1 MLLWQ
6 VLKQPGDIAKIN
18 NDCTKLLV
26 SSLRIS
32 NTNRIED
39 NMLAAPG
46 RNTAVL
52 MHLKLG
58 I

>member
-1 MLLWQ
+1 MFFWQ
-6 VLKQPGDIAKIN
+6 VLKQPRDIAKIN

-32 NTNRIED
+32 NTNRID
-39 NMLAAPG
+39 DSTLAAPG
-46 RNTAVL
+46 RNTAVS